1 MPDAAA
7 GDPSTPPAD
16 PLRHHGDAEVRGAGL
31 LDLAVNVYPGPR
43 PGWLD
48 AALRASLDE
57 VGAYP
62 DPAPAERAVAARHG
76 APVAHMLATAGAAE
90 AFSLVARL
98 RRWRRPVV
106 VHPQFTEPHAA
117 LEQAGHRVTCVL
129 TRPEDG
135 FALDPAAVPAD
146 ADLVVVGNPT
156 NPTGRL
162 HPAADL
168 LALRRPGRLVV
179 VDEAFIDTVP
189 GEAGSLAGE
198 PLDGLVVLRS
208 LTKHWSIPG
217 VRAGYLLG
225 APDVVAALR
234 REQVPWSVS
243 TTAAAAIEACC
254 TVVARAEADRR
265 ARTIAAWRAHLA
277 ASLAAAGVTTLPSD
291 TSFLLARLGE
301 GGRERLRARGVAV
314 RRCDTFPGLDAGWVR
329 VAVRPPEVTDQLVRA
344 LAPGPTGRP
353 TTPPGGP
360 VPTVPTPVPV
370 QPPHAPS
377 ARAGAERLAGL
388 AVPAGALGRL
398 GELATWLCSV
408 QGQVPPRPL
417 DDVRL
422 VIFAGDHGVA
432 RHGVSAY
439 PPEITGAMVRTF
451 VAGRAGV
458 NALAAAHGVRVR
470 VLDLGVDADLDGLP
484 ADVGAHKIRRGSGA
498 IHLEDAL
505 TADETQRAMAV
516 GRGVAEQEVAA
527 GAQLLLSGDMGIGN
541 TTPAAALVAANL
553 GLGASDVA
561 AVAGRGTGVDDAG
574 LARKREVLGAA
585 LERVGDRAADPV
597 ESLTALGSAD
607 LAATVGYLLAATHA
621 GVPVLLDGLMSV
633 ACALVAER
641 IAPGTAGWCVAGHRS
656 PEPAQALAL
665 ERLGLEPLLDLGLR
679 LGEGS
684 GAVTAVPLLRSA
696 VALLRDVAQ
705 LRDLVP
711 TDA

>member
-1 MPDAAA
+1 MPDALPT
-7 GDPSTPPAD
+7 DLAD
-16 PLRHHGDAEVRGAGL
+16 PLRHHGDAEVRGADL
-31 LDLAVNVYPGPR
+31 LDLAVNVFPGPR
-43 PGWLD
+43 PGWLE
-48 AALRASLDE
+48 AALRASLDD

-62 DPAPAERAVAARHG
+62 DPTPAEQAVAARHG
-76 APVAHMLATAGAAE
+76 VPATHVLATAGAAE

-98 RRWRRPVV
+98 RRWQRPVV

-117 LEQAGHRVTCVL
+117 LEQAGHRVTSVL
-129 TRPEDG
+129 TRPGDG

-162 HPAADL
+162 HPPTDL

-189 GEAGSLAGE
+189 GEAGTLAGE

-225 APDVVAALR
+225 APDAVAALR

-243 TTAAAAIEACC
+243 TTAAAAIGACC
-254 TVVARAEADRR
+254 TVEALAEADHR
-265 ARTIAAWRAHLA
+265 ARTIAAWRGHLVG
-277 ASLAAAGVTTLPSD
+277 SLAEAGVAVLPSD
-291 TSFLLARLGE
+291 TSFVLARLGV

-329 VAVRPPEVTDQLVRA
+329 VAVRPPEVTDLLVSA
-344 LAPGPTGRP
+344 LAAGPGGRP

-360 VPTVPTPVPV
+360 VPAPV
-370 QPPHAPS
+370 APDATS
-377 ARAGAERLAGL
+377 AAAAAERLAGL
-388 AVPAGALGRL
+388 AVPTGALGRL
-398 GELATWLCSV
+398 GELATWLCAV
-408 QGQVPPRPL
+408 QGQVPPCPL

-432 RHGVSAY
+432 GHGVSAY

-458 NALAAAHGVRVR
+458 NALAAVHGVRVR

-484 ADVGAHKIRRGSGA
+484 AEVGAHKVRRGSGA

-505 TADETQRAMAV
+505 TAEETQRAVAV

-541 TTPAAALVAANL
+541 TTPAAALVAAGL
-553 GLGASDVA
+553 GLGAGDVA

-574 LARKREVLGAA
+574 LARKREVLAAA

-597 ESLTALGSAD
+597 DALAALGSAD
-607 LAATVGYLLAATHA
+607 LAATVGYLLGAAEA

-633 ACALVAER
+633 ACALTAER
-641 IAPGTAGWCVAGHRS
+641 IAPGTAAWCVAGHRS
-656 PEPAQALAL
+656 PEPAQTLAL
-665 ERLGLEPLLDLGLR
+665 ERLGLEPLLDLGMR

-696 VALLRDVAQ
+696 VALLRDVA
-705 LRDLVP
+705 LLSDLGHLVA